1 VGRYTLIAAA
11 IGVPSMSEPSTNK
24 PTKKRKVKRK
34 PTDLQVLTDMRP
46 IVGTTLPLTSVAEAY
61 KKHAAELASI
71 EDRQYK
77 LTLLMLGIFSAGLTF
92 VASGHV
98 ALTCSLRWWLIVF
111 AFAIVIP
118 SLHYNWE
125 LHNLRGLTRELLVR
139 CEIALG
145 FHEQNLFLKDHKLYA
160 EGDLDYGTKGGW
172 LRFSYYS
179 TVGAACLAFVLIV
192 AFVKADAASTGRDQ
206 PCAAGLFC
214 SSATPSKP
222 APQK

>member
-1 VGRYTLIAAA
+1 
-11 IGVPSMSEPSTNK
+11 MSEPSTKK
-24 PTKKRKVKRK
+24 PIKKKKIKRP
-34 PTDLQVLTDMRP
+34 PTDLQILMDMKP
-46 IVGTTLPLTSVAEAY
+46 NANTALPLTAVVEAY

-111 AFAIVIP
+111 AFAIVVP
-118 SLHYNWE
+118 SFHYNWE
-125 LHNLRGLTRELLVR
+125 LHDLRGLTRELLVR

-145 FHEQNLFLKDHKLYA
+145 FHEQNLFLKNQKLYA
-160 EGDLDYGTKGGW
+160 EGDRGYSTKGGW
-172 LRFSYYS
+172 LRFSYYA

-192 AFVKADAASTGRDQ
+192 AFVRADVASAGRDQ

-214 SSATPSKP
+214 SATPSQQP
-222 APQK
+222 ATQK